1 MENLNQN
8 LDTLLIRAVFNKNL
22 EACKKALQNGA
33 QPNALVLD
41 DFPLFDLRGYSALQ
55 LAVRS
60 NNAEIVAELL
70 RAGADVNLPLEVYNQ
85 TYSNLLAMAAELAS
99 KDVFEK
105 ILAYS
110 SQNAVNSASIVR
122 KNADGEQILLP
133 ILHVLAGTSY
143 FDYDA
148 QNDKI
153 KILLDKGYDVHTKDS
168 KGRFAVH
175 YALHVRNLTSLK
187 LLAQYGA
194 DLDAQTDGGKKI
206 IHALFN
212 FDGTY
217 FDFAYRTHRPQSFEH
232 NGSLGGRSDK
242 DLAQSMEDKV
252 LMEQRLKDIL
262 DVYQGQSVLKR
273 DRMASYDK
281 EGLDVNKVLLAAVKN
296 NDAFKIKQAFLY
308 GANPFAKT
316 GESDFGFSD
325 YSSIIYAVEHGKVE
339 ALGVMIG
346 EGADMNR
353 SIIVGADKFSNI
365 LFYVAKHYSDEFGD
379 KRPIYL
385 RMFNLVL
392 AATSD
397 ESLKDSY
404 KTSVLGEFGALIV
417 QKDKPKLL
425 AFLMDNSL
433 LSREDFMPIFEALIK
448 RGYDVN
454 VVDANGASALHK
466 AVYNDKL
473 EDVKLL
479 VEHGGDLDMLDKN
492 GKKLADVLFNPS
504 NPTANFRKTK
514 GEESQRLLDE
524 IKLLYNQ
531 RKHSEPESV

>member
-85 TYSNLLAMAAELAS
+85 TYSNLLAMASELAS

-273 DRMASYDK
+273 DKMASYDK

-365 LFYVAKHYSDEFGD
+365 LFSVVFVAIGD
-379 KRPIYL
+379 
-385 RMFNLVL
+385 V
-392 AATSD
+392 
-397 ESLKDSY
+397 SLKDSY

-531 RKHSEPESV
+531 RKQSEPESV